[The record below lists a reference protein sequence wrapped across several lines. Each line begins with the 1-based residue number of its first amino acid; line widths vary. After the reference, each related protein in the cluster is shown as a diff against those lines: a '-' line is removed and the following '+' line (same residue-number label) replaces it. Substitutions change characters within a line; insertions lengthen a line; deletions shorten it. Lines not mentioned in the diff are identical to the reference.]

1 MEDVKIA
8 EAISPPEPSSSSQ
21 DNGPSHGEASSS
33 HAANADVELDQV
45 PMKDN
50 STDKTEIN
58 HQGALKDDSKS
69 EAAQNLLNIQDES
82 RERTAELRI
91 SSNDPQYQEKTEDI
105 QNSNDGQMSRRKTEP
120 VPDSPGVWQPQ
131 DPNSPGMPATSSPF
145 ERAQSEEHALP
156 HVRIRVQQDELA
168 SPRAKV
174 ASPAFGTPKS
184 TDSSRYARQSD
195 MNRGLIDTAA
205 PFESVKEAVSKFGG
219 IVDWKAH
226 RIQTVERR
234 KLVDQEL
241 ETVQVEMPEYKKRSE
256 AAEEE
261 KIQVLQELDSTRRL
275 IEDLKL
281 NLERAQTEEHQA
293 KQDSELATLR
303 VEEME
308 QGIADEAS
316 VAAKAQLEVAKA
328 RHSAAVEKD
337 EAVKKAEEAVS
348 ASKEV
353 EKTVEELTIEL
364 IATKQSLESAHA
376 AHLEAEEQ
384 RIGAT
389 MAKEQDS
396 LLWEKE
402 LKQAEEELQR
412 LDQQILSAKDLKSK
426 LDTASALLADL
437 KAELA
442 AYIESKIME
451 GTEGKPKA
459 ERQEPEKTSHA
470 DIRAAVAS
478 AKKELEEV
486 KLNIEKA
493 TAEVNCLKVA
503 AISLQTELDRE
514 KSSLSAIKQREGM
527 ASVTVAALQ
536 AELDKT
542 RSEMALVQIKE
553 KEAREMAVEIPK
565 QLQLAAEAADEAT
578 SLAQMAHEELCK
590 AKEEA
595 EQAKAGAST
604 MESRL
609 LAAQKE
615 IEAARAS
622 EKLAL
627 AAIKALQESES
638 AQGIDNLGL
647 PASVTLSLEEYF
659 ELSKRSHEA
668 EEQANLRVASAVSQ
682 IEVARESE
690 SRTAEKLER
699 VNQEMTARKEALK
712 MAMDKAEQAK
722 EGKLGVEQELRKW
735 RAENEQRRGAGD
747 SGKGAANYNRSPRA
761 SFEGKKELRN
771 ADRVMDASVDCVSS
785 PKSNVPG
792 SNAATD
798 SSPEVKVPRKK
809 KKPLF
814 PRFLLF
820 FARKKSH
827 PSKTG

>member
-1 MEDVKIA
+1 MRMGKDNKNCQKRGLCHGIPFIGSLCLRCHSPYPKPSQTGIKRDLILLLDNSISDPKHNALAAAGWKIIRPVKRIRNPRAEKYSCNDSKFRLWQLSDCRKIIFMDAEIIVMQQFSATKRRSRRIIGLNCLLESRGSIKSLLED
-8 EAISPPEPSSSSQ
+8 ISPEPSSSSQ
-21 DNGPSHGEASSS
+21 DNGPSHGEASSG

-50 STDKTEIN
+50 SADKTEIN

-120 VPDSPGVWQPQ
+120 VPNSPVVWQPQ

-184 TDSSRYARQSD
+184 TDSPRYAKQSD

-328 RHSAAVEKD
+328 RHSAAVLELKNVNDELGALHKEYASLVSEKD

-353 EKTVEELTIEL
+353 EKTLEELTIEL

-389 MAKEQDS
+389 MDKEQDS

-402 LKQAEEELQR
+402 LK
-412 LDQQILSAKDLKSK
+412 
-426 LDTASALLADL
+426 
-437 KAELA
+437 
-442 AYIESKIME
+442 
-451 GTEGKPKA
+451 
-459 ERQEPEKTSHA
+459 TS
-470 DIRAAVAS
+470 
-478 AKKELEEV
+478 
-486 KLNIEKA
+486 
-493 TAEVNCLKVA
+493 
-503 AISLQTELDRE
+503 
-514 KSSLSAIKQREGM
+514 
-527 ASVTVAALQ
+527 
-536 AELDKT
+536 
-542 RSEMALVQIKE
+542 
-553 KEAREMAVEIPK
+553 
-565 QLQLAAEAADEAT
+565 
-578 SLAQMAHEELCK
+578 
-590 AKEEA
+590 
-595 EQAKAGAST
+595 
-604 MESRL
+604 
-609 LAAQKE
+609 
-615 IEAARAS
+615 
-622 EKLAL
+622 
-627 AAIKALQESES
+627 
-638 AQGIDNLGL
+638 
-647 PASVTLSLEEYF
+647 
-659 ELSKRSHEA
+659 
-668 EEQANLRVASAVSQ
+668 
-682 IEVARESE
+682 
-690 SRTAEKLER
+690 
-699 VNQEMTARKEALK
+699 
-712 MAMDKAEQAK
+712 
-722 EGKLGVEQELRKW
+722 
-735 RAENEQRRGAGD
+735 RRGA
-747 SGKGAANYNRSPRA
+747 
-761 SFEGKKELRN
+761 
-771 ADRVMDASVDCVSS
+771 
-785 PKSNVPG
+785 PK
-792 SNAATD
+792 T
-798 SSPEVKVPRKK
+798 
-809 KKPLF
+809 
-814 PRFLLF
+814 
-820 FARKKSH
+820 
-827 PSKTG
+827 